1 MQFTKKSNHSWYNN
15 KKSRKRWLFILFF
28 FFELPW
34 SNIVFDEIW
43 SRQKLTT
50 SFGNLPYG
58 YNKYQQHVVSINKT
72 GFFCLSSITL
82 YTFVNFTNVHSNK
95 EKKIWVR
102 ACVHRAVTCSNQ
114 IKQVFQARQVFP
126 TISNRNVRAGKL
138 IDVHRIN
145 ISIHLV
151 AVPSQNW
158 FSSIFLFVLTFASMI

>member
-1 MQFTKKSNHSWYNN
+1 
-15 KKSRKRWLFILFF
+15 
-28 FFELPW
+28 
-34 SNIVFDEIW
+34 VFDEIW

-50 SFGNLPYG
+50 SFGNLPFG
-58 YNKYQQHVVSINKT
+58 YNKYQQHVVSINKA
-72 GFFCLSSITL
+72 GFFWSSSITL

-138 IDVHRIN
+138 IDVHRKQIN
-145 ISIHLV
+145 SSRSSSKSKLVLIHFPV
-151 AVPSQNW
+151 CINFCQQDIVVPSH
-158 FSSIFLFVLTFASMI
+158 SILLLSNLT